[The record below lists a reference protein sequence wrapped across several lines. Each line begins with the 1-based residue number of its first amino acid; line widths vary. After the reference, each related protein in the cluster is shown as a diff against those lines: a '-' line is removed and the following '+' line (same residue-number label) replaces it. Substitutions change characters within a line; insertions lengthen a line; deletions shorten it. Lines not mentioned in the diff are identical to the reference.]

1 MWILNCSPLL
11 ILPVRGSLPQ
21 ICASSRATIS
31 RWGSYTLFFMMMPPL
46 PRWNCAWRTRMLSRY
61 LNLSLTCGRL
71 CKHIDC
77 KIFAHHFLL
86 CRTMQSSSKPSVG
99 DVCKTKM
106 CMETFAIQDIPL
118 WNQATFQKVFSR
130 CIIAYGFSTTASYFM
145 EGYRWLK
152 FKFICIE

>member
-1 MWILNCSPLL
+1 MGVFDRFAQVAERQSQGEAP
-11 ILPVRGSLPQ
+11 
-21 ICASSRATIS
+21 
-31 RWGSYTLFFMMMPPL
+31 YTLSFFLWYMFA
-46 PRWNCAWRTRMLSRY
+46 RWKCAWRIRMLIRY
-61 LNLSLTCGRL
+61 LNLSLTCRRP

-86 CRTMQSSSKPSVG
+86 CLTMQASSKSFVG

-106 CMETFAIQDIPL
+106 CMETFATQDTSL